1 MNARRSPVLVVALV
15 AVLVLSGCSGGDDE
29 EPQGTAMQDR
39 LEGLA
44 GAGVF
49 IGGVA
54 MTNSLVGIHFDGQD
68 KPSPGMRVFVSDGA
82 PGGVAEWFEGRADG
96 NRFRFT
102 SASGRATIEGE
113 IQRLET
119 DGTVTLADGTRRVF
133 FTRPAGHGAGIF
145 EITVDGAGSWT
156 GRSLDGSSLEADQTD
171 ATVDGFVR
179 SPSGELYR
187 FRHNDMTRRLRL
199 SRQGGQADNY
209 TAIVTRQGT
218 EMVGRGGAVRQ
229 GRPSENVIALDLAA
243 SEPPTPGIYYGR
255 VALTTDKLAFDVNDL
270 PDGRKL
276 VRAYVSDGEP
286 EPEGDVE
293 WFSVTVPGPTFS
305 ATSASR
311 NARIEGT
318 IAADGVSG
326 TLTLPDQPARRY
338 FAGPA
343 GEGAGIYDVTVA
355 PDRTHTGASEEG
367 ARLRLSYTDGMVM
380 GTVTAPDGRSVDL
393 LGADLLHA
401 YRTGVEGSKPDT
413 YVAFAA
419 PRGRFLIGRGG
430 DVRGGTGS
438 SNIIGLDK
446 KC

>member
-1 MNARRSPVLVVALV
+1 MKTLRRPVLALALV
-15 AVLVLSGCSGGDDE
+15 AVLALPGCSRDDD
-29 EPQGTAMQDR
+29 PPGNAMDER
-39 LEGLA
+39 LESLA

-54 MTNSLVGIHFDGQD
+54 MTNSLVGIHFEGHDR
-68 KPSPGMRVFVSDGA
+68 PSPGMRVFVSDGA

-96 NRFRFT
+96 SRFRFT
-102 SASGRATIEGE
+102 SASGRATLEGE
-113 IQRLET
+113 ITPTET
-119 DGTVTLADGTRRVF
+119 DGTVTLPDGSRRVF

-145 EITVDGAGSWT
+145 EVTVDGAGMWT
-156 GRSLDGSSLEADQTD
+156 GRSLDGSTLEADQKE

-187 FRHNDMTRRLRL
+187 FSHNDMTRRLGL
-199 SRQGGQADNY
+199 SRPGGQADSY
-209 TAIVTRQGT
+209 TLIVTRQGT

-229 GRPSENVIALDLAA
+229 GRPSENVVALDLAA

-255 VALTTDKLAFDVNDL
+255 VALTTDKLAFDVNPL
-270 PDGRKL
+270 PDGRRQ
-276 VRAYVSDGEP
+276 VRAYTSDAEP
-286 EPEGDVE
+286 EPEGDIE
-293 WFSVTVPGPTFS
+293 WFSSPVTGDAFTI
-305 ATSASR
+305 TSASG

-326 TLTLPDQPARRY
+326 MLTLPDQPARRY
-338 FAGPA
+338 FAAPA

-355 PDRTHTGASEEG
+355 ADRTHTGTSEEG
-367 ARLRLSYTDGMVM
+367 GKLELSYRDGMVI
-380 GTVTAPDGRSVDL
+380 GTVTAADGASVDL

-401 YRTGVEGSKPDT
+401 FRTGVEGSKPDT

-419 PRGRFLIGRGG
+419 PRGRYLIGRSGN
-430 DVRGGTGS
+430 VRGGSTGV
-438 SNIIGLDK
+438 NIIGLDK